1 MSEYSIKGW
10 NIKQIMLLHT
20 GMGSGDFYHAGNCP
34 LLTDLLIFDVSLEGV
49 P

>member
-1 MSEYSIKGW
+1 MKGR
-10 NIKQIMLLHT
+10 NIKRIMLLHT